1 MAGAIGWALFHS
13 LWQGAIL
20 SVVFAAVLLAVR
32 SPRVRYAAACAAMLA
47 GFGLTLLRLLP
58 AQGGGARNV
67 HAPMPYLANLS
78 LASVAANGWIPSL
91 AAIAPWL
98 GPFWIT
104 GVCLFC
110 LWYSASWVS
119 AERMRRRG
127 VCCASA
133 HWQGEIARLRTA
145 LRVSRPVLLLKSC
158 LADVP
163 VVLGH
168 FRPELAYIRRR
179 DYLMNVL
186 QRLAEGLLF
195 YHPAVWWFSGVMRNE
210 REKCCDDLVVSAT
223 SKAHEYALALAA
235 LEQNRFSGRQ
245 PAMAVTG
252 GNLMKRI
259 HRRFIPNLRAL
270 PGRRCSPW
278 PFVLSPPAYLGR
290 HGNPSP
296 RKTAPPLHK
305 HKRAAPQLLPIPNG
319 QTRMWSTLFTM
330 RSVPPFKS
338 SLRISSGTT
347 LSSSSGSVAILLRA
361 PRPTSLKKSTSTGL
375 TTPTSIFG
383 QRPAPRAGRP
393 IAATCSSSM
402 ARRTRSTP
410 PQRAADATRNRNLDV
425 PPCRGSR
432 RQRIRYLHRP
442 DRAQRLSSCAWKRAL
457 KLALAE
463 SKESK
468 FAVRA
473 LATP

>member
-47 GFGLTLLRLLP
+47 GFGLTLLRLLL

-223 SKAHEYALALAA
+223 GKAHEYALALAA

-245 PAMAVTG
+245 P
-252 GNLMKRI
+252 
-259 HRRFIPNLRAL
+259 
-270 PGRRCSPW
+270 PW
-278 PFVLSPPAYLGR
+278 
-290 HGNPSP
+290 
-296 RKTAPPLHK
+296 
-305 HKRAAPQLLPIPNG
+305 
-319 QTRMWSTLFTM
+319 
-330 RSVPPFKS
+330 RSQEK
-338 SLRISSGTT
+338 IS
-347 LSSSSGSVAILLRA
+347 
-361 PRPTSLKKSTSTGL
+361 
-375 TTPTSIFG
+375 
-383 QRPAPRAGRP
+383 
-393 IAATCSSSM
+393 
-402 ARRTRSTP
+402 
-410 PQRAADATRNRNLDV
+410 
-425 PPCRGSR
+425 
-432 RQRIRYLHRP
+432 
-442 DRAQRLSSCAWKRAL
+442 
-457 KLALAE
+457 
-463 SKESK
+463 
-468 FAVRA
+468 
-473 LATP
+473 